1 MVSLKVQL
9 LRPSLHT
16 CSNKLF
22 IANCVDLAVM
32 IELNIFQILLL
43 IGLGNAII
51 LLATFTQIRKRYRKP
66 AFYLGLFI
74 VGYLAYQANFTIIPV
89 IQSKLSFVIPNI
101 PVLLFLPALFL
112 FFVESTFDSDF
123 KIEGKHRFL
132 LLPGLFEVILGMAT
146 WLYVLNYPSGP
157 IHDFLTGK
165 GKHFTMEGLGIIF
178 SFICLYYV
186 VKKLFQPG
194 IKKTTAFTFY
204 KFVLAGLSIILIRWI
219 AIYFTDLFIP
229 GSYNPVTQYY
239 FWFFDTAFLLY
250 TGYKILVTPKLLQT
264 ETGGFSL
271 PQDGQVKRMIQRLEK
286 VLAEKKLYLNPNL
299 TRANLAEELGV
310 SEVYISSL
318 LNEGMSISFYELINR
333 YRVEEAIRLIQNG
346 KLNQFT
352 VEALAKEAGFRSKS
366 TFNKAFKQLTGTTPT
381 RYSARL

>member
-1 MVSLKVQL
+1 M
-9 LRPSLHT
+9 
-16 CSNKLF
+16 F
-22 IANCVDLAVM
+22 
-32 IELNIFQILLL
+32 ELNIFQILLL

-51 LLATFTQIRKRYRKP
+51 LLATFTQIRKKYRKP

-89 IQSKLSFVIPNI
+89 IQSELSFVIPNI

-112 FFVESTFDSDF
+112 FFVEATFDTDF
-123 KIEGKHRFL
+123 KIEGKFGLL
-132 LLPGLFEVILGMAT
+132 LLPGFFDVMQGIAT
-146 WLYVLNYPSGP
+146 WLYVLNNPSGP
-157 IHDFLTGK
+157 IHDFLTGR
-165 GKHFTMEGLGIIF
+165 GKHFIMEGVGIIF
-178 SFICLYYV
+178 SFFCLYYV
-186 VKKLFQPG
+186 LKKIFLAVRR
-194 IKKTTAFTFY
+194 KTEAYTFY
-204 KFVLAGLSIILIRWI
+204 KFVLAGLTIIVMRWI
-219 AIYFTDLFIP
+219 GIYFTDLFMP
-229 GSYNPVTQYY
+229 GSYNPVIQYY
-239 FWFFDTAFLLY
+239 FWLFDTAFLLY

-318 LNEGMSISFYELINR
+318 LNDGMNISFYELINR